1 MSEMTKYTLLTLFA
15 VVFIYSA
22 VASIVF
28 EFRNPLAN
36 RTVLITHILKVWTFQ
51 RVPAFQ
57 PKEEHE
63 R

>member
-15 VVFIYSA
+15 LAFIYNA
-22 VASIVF
+22 VAGIAF
-28 EFRNPLAN
+28 QFRNPLAN
-36 RTVLITHILKVWTFQ
+36 NTVLITHILKVWTFQ

-57 PKEEHE
+57 PKEEHG